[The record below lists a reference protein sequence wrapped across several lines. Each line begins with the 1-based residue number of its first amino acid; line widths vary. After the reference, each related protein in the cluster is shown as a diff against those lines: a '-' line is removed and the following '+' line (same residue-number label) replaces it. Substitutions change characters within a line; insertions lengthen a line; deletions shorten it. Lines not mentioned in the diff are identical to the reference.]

1 MFICRFVSG
10 FAYKFLIQTFK
21 RQNAKLF
28 WNKAKTVQDMLRNNV
43 CQKAYSES
51 RVECDNNLTTFSEVE
66 QLMGFHKKITGI
78 TNCNRHHCVS
88 VVEGHDEQIMF
99 L

>member
-51 RVECDNNLTTFSEVE
+51 RGENICYGYYVILSIAKDTFIEINISLQTQEE
-66 QLMGFHKKITGI
+66 LCFMINI
-78 TNCNRHHCVS
+78 
-88 VVEGHDEQIMF
+88 I
-99 L
+99 